1 MEKLGSEA
9 EKILS
14 ERFGKDNVIAL
25 ATIENDLPYV
35 RNVNAFY
42 ENKAFYIITHALS
55 NKMKQLAE
63 NPHAAISVCDPDG
76 LARSTSACGVQG
88 TVILNAELI
97 EGRVLPDCD
106 RCFPGIAVSHDI
118 GERFFCNA
126 DKAVFDF
133 PRDCFSGVIAVYD
146 RAESKIIDQ

>member
-42 ENKAFYIITHALS
+42 EDRAFYIITHALS

-63 NPHAAISVCDPDG
+63 NPHAAISG
-76 LARSTSACGVQG
+76 EWFTAHGIGINLGYFHKSGIFR
-88 TVILNAELI
+88 
-97 EGRVLPDCD
+97 EGRKCRD
-106 RCFPGIAVSHDI
+106 RQKTEAG
-118 GERFFCNA
+118 
-126 DKAVFDF
+126 VF
-133 PRDCFSGVIAVYD
+133 SMD
-146 RAESKIIDQ
+146 RQRT